1 MLNQLKEKASK
12 NCGACGDSFASST
25 NVSIVCW
32 AMTNGTFNFAVS
44 VKGKIV
50 EGLKEAAIEALMIA
64 NKCEIL
70 GANEITDRRGLV

>member
-12 NCGACGDSFASST
+12 NCGACGDAFATSA
-25 NVSIVCW
+25 NVNIVCW
-32 AMTNGTFNFAVS
+32 AMTNGTFNFAVD
-44 VKGKIV
+44 VKGRIV

-70 GANEITDRRGLV
+70 GANEVTERRGLV

>member
-1 MLNQLKEKASK
+1 MLNLLKDKASK
-12 NCGACGDSFASST
+12 NCGACGDAFATSS
-25 NVSIVCW
+25 NVNIVCW
-32 AMTNGTFNFAVS
+32 AMTNGTFKFAVD

-70 GANEITDRRGLV
+70 GASETTERRGLI